1 MGIQNPI
8 RQGLAVAVILLFIGV
23 ALAPSIKSDVTIST
37 ISLNEG
43 NLSGYVNDTLMNP
56 VQGARVRVYFHETYE
71 EDYTDSSGYYHV
83 TNIPICYCLKNAT
96 ASKAGYTTEWVLL
109 SIDENTTYDFVLTP
123 LDGNTL
129 YVGGDGPGNY
139 SRIQDAVDDAS
150 DGDTVFVYDDS
161 SPYYENVLVDK
172 SIDLI
177 GENRDT
183 TVIDGGGE
191 DDVVYVSAEG
201 VTITGFTV
209 ENGGFFAIFVFD
221 SNGILIDILH
231 DSGLEI
237 RSNSNSVFGNI
248 ISMIFVKESSDNS
261 IFHNKISS
269 IVLFNSSNNVI
280 FDNTVSNNGI
290 FLYYSS
296 ENIIFENNINHRLSL
311 NYSSNYNKIY
321 HNNFVLNVYYDK
333 CDNTWDNGYPSCGN
347 YWDDYIGEDNDG
359 DGVGDIPHNISG
371 GNNQD
376 RYPLMEPYGMT
387 ELTISMG
394 SRLFKFSGVIKNIG
408 NKTAFNVQWK
418 ITVDGGIIL
427 IGRESSGY
435 LPRPLLAGE
444 ETSVSSGIV
453 IGFGR
458 IVITVSVWADNAPL
472 VSKSIPGF
480 LFLFFIKI
488 REGYRLTPMIYTGV
502 FV

>member
-1 MGIQNPI
+1 MNRICVKKT
-8 RQGLAVAVILLFIGV
+8 LAVIVILLFIGV
-23 ALAPSIKSDVTIST
+23 SAVPSTGTV
-37 ISLNEG
+37 
-43 NLSGYVNDTLMNP
+43 
-56 VQGARVRVYFHETYE
+56 
-71 EDYTDSSGYYHV
+71 
-83 TNIPICYCLKNAT
+83 
-96 ASKAGYTTEWVLL
+96 
-109 SIDENTTYDFVLTP
+109 IDKKFTMPTFY
-123 LDGNTL
+123 DGNTL
-129 YVGGDGPGNY
+129 YVGGDGSGNY
-139 SRIQDAVDDAS
+139 TRIQDAIDNAS

-177 GENRDT
+177 GENMDT

-201 VTITGFTV
+201 VNITGFTV
-209 ENGGFFAIFVFD
+209 ENGGHFFIAVFD
-221 SNGILIDILH
+221 FNGTLIDISC

-237 RSNSNSVFGNI
+237 CSNSSNAFGNI
-248 ISMIFVKESSDNS
+248 ISLIFIKKSSGNS
-261 IFHNKISS
+261 IFHNKINRTE
-269 IVLFNSSNNVI
+269 LFKSSNNVI
-280 FDNTVSNNGI
+280 FNNNVSKSFI
-290 FLYYSS
+290 MYYSS

-376 RYPLMEPYGMT
+376 RYPLIEPYGMT

-394 SRLFKFSGVIKNIG
+394 SGLFKFSGIIKNIG

-418 ITVDGGIIL
+418 ITIDGGIIL
-427 IGRESSGY
+427 IGREFSGY
-435 LPRPLLAGE
+435 LARPLPAGE
-444 ETSVSSGIV
+444 EMRVSSGIV

-458 IVITVSVWADNAPL
+458 IEITVDVWADNAPL

-480 LFLFFIKI
+480 LILFFIKI
-488 REGYRLTPMIYTGV
+488 T
-502 FV
+502 